1 MGRPSRFS
9 SSPCVKN
16 SSMHISVHARLS
28 CRGLAGFAMSAVCRA
43 SPMAKRASSR
53 LQPGWNPSLCSL
65 VLNLE
70 VCSKW
75 YFMSVA
81 STSWTMVL
89 RNSLNWSLER
99 RVKKL
104 HSSVW

>member
-1 MGRPSRFS
+1 M
-9 SSPCVKN
+9 
-16 SSMHISVHARLS
+16 
-28 CRGLAGFAMSAVCRA
+28 
-43 SPMAKRASSR
+43 
-53 LQPGWNPSLCSL
+53 
-65 VLNLE
+65 NLE

-104 HSSVW
+104 HSSVSKMAQAEATCILSSTDWSL